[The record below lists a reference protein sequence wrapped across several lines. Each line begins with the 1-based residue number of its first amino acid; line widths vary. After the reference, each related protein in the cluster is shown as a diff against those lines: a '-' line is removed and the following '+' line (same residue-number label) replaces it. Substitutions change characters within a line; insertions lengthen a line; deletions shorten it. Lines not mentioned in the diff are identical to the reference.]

1 MQKLWFAYERYRLA
15 RQCDVE
21 GTDEGGVEFNGG
33 SFIPHQ
39 KLLLST
45 SAVSPLMRLQSMREI
60 L

>member
-1 MQKLWFAYERYRLA
+1 MVCLWYQLA

-45 SAVSPLMRLQSMREI
+45 SAVSPLMGLQLMKET